1 MNRQWLVF
9 VVIAG
14 LVLSGPQ
21 AVRADLFEES
31 LDAMGSRQAGG
42 GAAG

>member
-1 MNRQWLVF
+1 MNRQWLVL

-31 LDAMGSRQAGG
+31 LASDGQRQAGG

>member
-1 MNRQWLVF
+1 MNRRWLVL

-21 AVRADLFEES
+21 AVRADLFQEA
-31 LDAMGSRQAGG
+31 LDTMGSRQAGG